1 MNSDNHNI
9 YSNYKTWLVTEAANQ
24 SLEQDTGVEGSG
36 QFTENLTAI
45 DQLED
50 SFNKFFETGVR
61 TKFLTQ
67 QAAAQAKQVVGLTI
81 SGFLEGL
88 VRTSKVKDAN
98 QLEQMKKSITSKIKG
113 IDTSRV
119 VALIDQ
125 MKGSAQPAQ
134 QPQQP
139 FEQPQ
144 PQQQPVQAD
153 QAQVSPEQ
161 PVG

>member
-67 QAAAQAKQVVGLTI
+67 QVAAQAKQVVGMTI

-88 VRTSKVKDAN
+88 S
-98 QLEQMKKSITSKIKG
+98 
-113 IDTSRV
+113 
-119 VALIDQ
+119 
-125 MKGSAQPAQ
+125 
-134 QPQQP
+134 
-139 FEQPQ
+139 
-144 PQQQPVQAD
+144 
-153 QAQVSPEQ
+153 
-161 PVG
+161 